1 MTLNLPEID
10 ISLTFLTSNLIKT
23 MKTRILSAAFF
34 AAMLISCGGNKP
46 AETSKSDTTAIDAV
60 QKATPAE
67 LNLAG
72 DVVCIWEGVPV
83 YEEPNKKSKWMASIA
98 LGETVKYLDETQTD
112 AADNNK
118 EYYKVELYDGKKGWS
133 PSYGLIRDAKLGAVI
148 GELAIVYKRP
158 QLAAISDKKLPF
170 MEIVA
175 VGKSEG
181 DFVEV
186 FGAKKAV
193 SGWVKKGDITT
204 QDNDVTTAVLAM
216 KMIPADA
223 KGEALESKLKELMAA
238 APKDS
243 PFYVR
248 LNEKYNDLVAT
259 REQAATAGDTTGDN

>member
-1 MTLNLPEID
+1 ML
-10 ISLTFLTSNLIKT
+10 
-23 MKTRILSAAFF
+23 AA
-34 AAMLISCGGNKP
+34 LLCSCSGNK
-46 AETSKSDTTAIDAV
+46 ATETSKADSTATSTNE
-60 QKATPAE
+60 KAAPAE

-83 YEEPNKKSKWMASIA
+83 YEEPNKKSKWTASIS

-148 GELAIVYKRP
+148 AEMSIVYKRP
-158 QLAAISDKKLPF
+158 QLAAISDKKIAF
-170 MEIVA
+170 MQIVA

-181 DFVEV
+181 DFIEV

-193 SGWVKKGDITT
+193 SGWVKKGDVTT
-204 QDNDVTTAVLAM
+204 QDNDVTAAILAM

-223 KGEALESKLKELMAA
+223 QGEALEAKIKEFMAA

-243 PFYVR
+243 QFYVY
-248 LNEKYNDLVAT
+248 LNEKYNDMVAA
-259 REQAATAGDTTGDN
+259 RDQAAVTEDSTGNN

>member
-1 MTLNLPEID
+1 LPEKD
-10 ISLTFLTSNLIKT
+10 ISLTFFHPNLNKP
-23 MKTRILSAAFF
+23 MKTNILSAALL
-34 AAMLISCGGNKP
+34 AALLCACSGNK
-46 AETSKSDTTAIDAV
+46 ATETSKADTTAVSNAQDA
-60 QKATPAE
+60 APAE

-83 YEEPNKKSKWMASIA
+83 YEEPNKKSKWMASIS

-133 PSYGLIRDAKLGAVI
+133 PSYGLIRDTKLGAVI
-148 GELAIVYKRP
+148 AELSIVYKRP
-158 QLAAISDKKLPF
+158 QLAAISDKKIPF
-170 MEIVA
+170 MQIVA

-204 QDNDVTTAVLAM
+204 QDNDVTAAILAM

-223 KGEALESKLKELMAA
+223 QGEALEAKIKEFMAA

-243 PFYVR
+243 PFYVY
-248 LNEKYNDLVAT
+248 LNEKYNDMVAA
-259 REQAATAGDTTGDN
+259 RDQATTTEDSVGNN